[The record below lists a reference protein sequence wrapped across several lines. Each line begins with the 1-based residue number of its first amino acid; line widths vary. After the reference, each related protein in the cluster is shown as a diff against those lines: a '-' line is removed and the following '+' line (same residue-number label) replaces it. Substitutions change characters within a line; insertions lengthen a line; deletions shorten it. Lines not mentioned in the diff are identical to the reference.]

1 MSTKK
6 SYILDFL
13 PFRRGAHL
21 RGVKGGGG
29 RGGVSRALIK
39 KNAKLVLV
47 NISFSR
53 LKVKA

>member
-21 RGVKGGGG
+21 RGVKGGG